1 MTYGRFLAIGYNRK
15 NNCLAVMTHITLTE
29 AQQHLSEIIAGLTPG
44 ETIQIFQDD
53 RPIARLILEIPTI
66 RKPRKRG
73 SAIGT
78 FTIVRDDEDHLQD
91 FGDDMP

>member
-1 MTYGRFLAIGYNRK
+1 MI
-15 NNCLAVMTHITLTE
+15 HITLTE

-66 RKPRKRG
+66 RKPRKPG

-78 FTIVRDDEDHLQD
+78 FTIVSDDEEHLQD
-91 FGDDMP
+91 FGDYMPWNFS

>member
-1 MTYGRFLAIGYNRK
+1 
-15 NNCLAVMTHITLTE
+15 MTHITLTE

-53 RPIARLILEIPTI
+53 CPIARLILEIPTL
-66 RKPRKRG
+66 RKPRKPG

-78 FTIVRDDEDHLQD
+78 FTIVSDDEDHLQD
-91 FGDDMP
+91 FGDYMP